1 MSLSLGK
8 SRFYSASL
16 IALASSASAGARAN
30 NSQSNSGARV
40 TNSLEIITNA
50 ARLTPQVDTDSGL
63 PTPPADIVATEW
75 ASLYFGVIAPNAVT
89 SEAVD
94 VSYMGTQTCGAGLTC
109 MSDTHHA
116 ARFGIMGEA
125 GYSYIVTVDSST
137 SVQNDNSDSMNVTN
151 ITPSHTT
158 GVLVEGYSEFYVG
171 GTLAV
176 GASQPVGNYTGTYQV
191 TVNYQ

>member
-1 MSLSLGK
+1 MTLSLGK

-50 ARLTPQVDTDSGL
+50 ASLKPQIDTGSGL
-63 PTPPADIVATEW
+63 PTPPTDIVATEW
-75 ASLYFGVIAPNAVT
+75 ASLYFGVIAPNA
-89 SEAVD
+89 SAGGAVD
-94 VSYMGTQTCGAGLTC
+94 VSYMSAQTCGAGLTC

-116 ARFGIMGEA
+116 ARFEIMGET
-125 GYSYIVTVDSST
+125 GYSYIITVDGST
-137 SVQNDNSDSMNVTN
+137 TVQNDNTDVMNVSN
-151 ITPSHTT
+151 ITLSHTT

-171 GTLAV
+171 GTLSV
-176 GASQPVGNYTGTYQV
+176 GASQPTGNYTGTYQV